1 MSRNVPFLEAFS
13 SYLGK
18 IYSSLF
24 LEFDP
29 WVAFWLRDDPFCMSL
44 LFLRKANMYGL
55 LIISSESQS

>member
-1 MSRNVPFLEAFS
+1 MD
-13 SYLGK
+13 K
-18 IYSSLF
+18 IYSSVF